1 VNRSAEVELCFCRQ
15 GRALWAEDAPIDAGE
30 LSWLRFSIEVGRRGC
45 AHGRHGGR
53 KAGTGGVW
61 LIMRRWLKWTL

>member
-30 LSWLRFSIEVGRRGC
+30 LSWLHFSIEVGRRG
-45 AHGRHGGR
+45 ARMAVTVVERPGRAECG
-53 KAGTGGVW
+53 
-61 LIMRRWLKWTL
+61 